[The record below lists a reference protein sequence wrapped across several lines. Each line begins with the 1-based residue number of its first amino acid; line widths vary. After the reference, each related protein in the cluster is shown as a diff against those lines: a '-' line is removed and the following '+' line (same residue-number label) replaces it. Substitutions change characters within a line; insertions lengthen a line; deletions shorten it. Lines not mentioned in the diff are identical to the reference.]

1 MTVHQLYLQLRQ
13 DILESRIRCTEE
25 QSLHVASL
33 ALQAEFGDY
42 QVVKEFRNYFA
53 AEHYVAQRLLR
64 RTGTVYV
71 KDKLPALHSRLRGIS
86 EAEAETRY
94 IMV

>member
-1 MTVHQLYLQLRQ
+1 MTIHQLYLQLRQ
-13 DILESRIRCTEE
+13 DVLESRIRCTEE

-42 QVVKEFRNYFA
+42 EVVREFRNYFA
-53 AEHYVAQRLLR
+53 AEHYVPQRLLR

-71 KDKLPALHSRLRGIS
+71 KDRLPTLHSRLRGLP
-86 EAEAETRY
+86 EVEAETRY